1 VRRPAAVV
9 LLLSVGVLLPAG
21 SLYAGPTAES
31 QPPAAVAWD
40 SAPAQVSSTEVPS
53 TAGATPPELQALQQ
67 LGPDSG
73 MPVDKAAGLRYEALK
88 EVAYTLGVQTGVRW
102 RYEAIDRLLEANRST
117 LDRVF
122 DFRPLMLHD
131 GRVAP
136 AVVDRTEGAYR
147 IVSATEARQTEATYT
162 IEEQARLVT
171 RPPDWRDYLVQSYPT
186 FTQPDPAMLPRDTAE
201 RKIWAS
207 AVSSGWREGVA
218 QADRLFD
225 AHLARLRRGYLGMSR
240 CKLLAL
246 QGVVDIPLLA
256 EKRLGVT
263 VNGRMLS
270 VGERVFRIPSATG
283 FEPVGNWKP
292 ILQYIPATPG
302 AVPTTDPLP
311 KGERDTSQEG
321 GS

>member
-1 VRRPAAVV
+1 MKRPAAIG
-9 LLLSVGVLLPAG
+9 LLLSVGALLPVG
-21 SLYAGPTAES
+21 SPRATPTAQEHA
-31 QPPAAVAWD
+31 PAATAWD
-40 SAPAQVSSTEVPS
+40 SPLTHASHTKRPS
-53 TAGATPPELQALQQ
+53 TAGGTPPELQALQQ
-67 LGPDSG
+67 LAPDSG
-73 MPVDKAAGLRYEALK
+73 APADKATGLRYEALK

-102 RYEAIDRLLEANRST
+102 RYEAIDKLLEANRST

-162 IEEQARLVT
+162 IEEEARLVT

-186 FTQPDPAMLPRDTAE
+186 FTRPDPAMLPRDAAE
-201 RKIWAS
+201 RRIWAA
-207 AVSSGWREGVA
+207 AVSNGWQEGVA

-225 AHLARLRRGYLGMSR
+225 AHLARLRRGYLGMTR

-256 EKRLGVT
+256 ENRLGVT

-270 VGERVFRIPSATG
+270 VGERLFRIPSGTG

-292 ILQYIPATPG
+292 ILTYIPATPG
-302 AVPTTDPLP
+302 AVSGTNPLP
-311 KGERDTSQEG
+311 DRGRDSSQEG